1 VLSAQR
7 ISAKGSGGVVGRE
20 QHFLSPE
27 AAECPMTDHT
37 ATTSR
42 ATEPTAGFPNSG
54 LATAIPNQFF
64 SRVLPQIEAPEEL
77 VVSTYFFFA
86 QQLPEGPSGKRR
98 SPRYL
103 TKRELAADATL
114 AQALENLAGRAD
126 TPDPSA
132 SNSQLTTRNSQLE
145 HGLDLSVWRGTLL
158 RAHIGAGGRE
168 EELYVVNNPQNRKA
182 LEDLVATDLR
192 LDDSLPPAAKT
203 NGSSIFALYEQNI
216 RPITP
221 LIADEL
227 KEAEERYPEDWI
239 RDAFR
244 EAVSLNKA
252 NWRYIESIL
261 RRWEAEGKQHEKS
274 ERDPQ
279 VEWLERRYRE
289 GKRRLNSQRHH

>member
-1 VLSAQR
+1 
-7 ISAKGSGGVVGRE
+7 
-20 QHFLSPE
+20 
-27 AAECPMTDHT
+27 MTDHT
-37 ATTSR
+37 AITSR
-42 ATEPTAGFPNSG
+42 TSEPTAGFPNSG

-64 SRVLPQIEAPEEL
+64 SRVLPQIESPEEL
-77 VVSTYFFFA
+77 VVSVYFFFA
-86 QQLPEGPSGKRR
+86 QQLPGGPSGKRR

-103 TKRELAADATL
+103 TKRELAADASLAQTL
-114 AQALENLAGRAD
+114 ARLS
-126 TPDPSA
+126 PDSAVAQVPSPQH
-132 SNSQLTTRNSQLE
+132 SPSHSQLTTRNSQLE
-145 HGLDLSVWRGTLL
+145 RGLDLSVWRGTLL